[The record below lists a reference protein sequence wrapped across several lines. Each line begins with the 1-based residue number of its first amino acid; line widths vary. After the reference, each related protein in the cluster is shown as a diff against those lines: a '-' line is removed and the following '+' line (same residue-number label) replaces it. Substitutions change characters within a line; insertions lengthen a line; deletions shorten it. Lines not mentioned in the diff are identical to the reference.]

1 MKTITVPSKEQE
13 YLKIFQKVTK
23 LISMVLDPQQ
33 VMDMVVHRLP
43 EILDVDAATIR
54 LLDSST
60 NTFVLGAA
68 HGLSD
73 EYLSRGSI
81 DTEESMEMIM
91 SGNPV
96 AKTDL
101 AADPRYKHSA
111 EATREGI
118 KSVLALPI
126 TFQGHIIGIMRLL
139 TRSQRVF
146 TAMEI
151 SFSMALAEQ
160 VGVAISNARLF
171 TEMENQVDFLKEVK
185 EISRLVNSTL
195 NLSEILQTIVDKL
208 PKIMGLKA
216 CTIRLLQP
224 ETNQLELVAA
234 VGLSDEYLKRGQIKR
249 ENSIFCALKGE
260 PVAIYDA
267 PNDAR
272 VRYHDSMEKEG
283 IKSILA
289 VPIKNGPEI
298 IGVLRLLTAEH
309 HCFTTSEVNFA
320 ATLAEEGGNAIQNA
334 RTYQKINLLFN
345 QIEENERFLQDILD
359 SLWAQLIVLDTQKH
373 VVMAN
378 RRFLEENAFTEGEIM
393 GRPYNLISPWG
404 ISDDNM
410 CPVDQILSS
419 GEKTTNTIHRVKEG
433 NDQWLEQSIYPIL
446 DDKGKVEF
454 VIFSVR
460 DITTQQLLEQEK
472 MERIKLKGILEIAG
486 TVAHELNSPLFA
498 ALGTAQL
505 MRDDIQSE
513 ALLEDL
519 NIITRNMKQM
529 AELTKKMIT
538 MTGFETKDYVG
549 EAKIVELK

>member
-1 MKTITVPSKEQE
+1 MKTVTVPSTEQE

-43 EILDVDAATIR
+43 GILDVDAATIR

-68 HGLSD
+68 RGLSD
-73 EYLSRGSI
+73 EYLSRSSI

-96 AKTDL
+96 AKTALDT
-101 AADPRYKHSA
+101 DPHYQHSA
-111 EATREGI
+111 DAARESI

-139 TRSQRVF
+139 TRSTRVF

-151 SFSMALAEQ
+151 SFSMALSEQ
-160 VGVAISNARLF
+160 IGVAVSNARLF
-171 TEMENQVDFLKEVK
+171 TEMENQVDFLQEVK

-195 NLSEILQTIVDKL
+195 NLNEILQTIVDKL
-208 PKIMGLKA
+208 PKIMGMKA

-234 VGLSDEYLKRGQIKR
+234 AGLSDEYLNRDQVRR
-249 ENSIFCALKGE
+249 ENSIFGALKGE

-298 IGVLRLLTAEH
+298 IGVLRLLTAEYH
-309 HCFTTSEVNFA
+309 SFSTSEVNFA
-320 ATLAEEGGNAIQNA
+320 ATLAEESGNAIQNA
-334 RTYQKINLLFN
+334 RTHQKITLLFN
-345 QIEENERFLQDILD
+345 QIEENERFLQDIIN
-359 SLWAQLIVLDTQKH
+359 SLWAQLIVLDTRKN

-378 RRFLEENAFTEGEIM
+378 RKFLEENAFSEGEIL

-404 ISDDNM
+404 NSEDNM
-410 CPVDQILSS
+410 CPVDQILSG
-419 GEKTTNTIHRVKEG
+419 GEKATTTIHTVKDG
-433 NDQWLEQSIYPIL
+433 NNQWLEQSIYSIF
-446 DDKGKVEF
+446 DDNGKVEF

-472 MERIKLKGILEIAG
+472 MERMKLKGILEIAG
-486 TVAHELNSPLFA
+486 TVAHELNSPLCA

-519 NIITRNMKQM
+519 DMITRNMKQM

-549 EAKIVELK
+549 EAKILELK